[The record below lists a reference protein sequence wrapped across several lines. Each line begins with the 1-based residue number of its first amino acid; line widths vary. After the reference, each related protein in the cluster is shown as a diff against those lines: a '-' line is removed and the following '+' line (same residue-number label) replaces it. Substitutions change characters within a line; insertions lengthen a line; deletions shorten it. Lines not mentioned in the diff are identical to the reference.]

1 MNERNITEYADDTQ
15 FSYKGEKG
23 RSETKSELGKNKTN

>member
-23 RSETKSELGKNKTN
+23 RSETNRVN